1 MTSAEPEPAA
11 DAAESAA
18 GAAEPAAEPVADA
31 AAGAAGYALWPPVI
45 GYVLLRLLLTA
56 VVAAALLGI
65 SALVTLDMPILVA
78 IMLAI
83 ILQLPLAW
91 ILLPK
96 QRDRAASAMAASAGR
111 RRRVHEDLR
120 SALAGNT
127 QVSPDEERG

>member
-1 MTSAEPEPAA
+1 MTSAEPEPPA
-11 DAAESAA
+11 D
-18 GAAEPAAEPVADA
+18 AAEPAAESVADTA
-31 AAGAAGYALWPPVI
+31 SGAVGSALWPSAI

-56 VVAAALLGI
+56 VIAAALLGI
-65 SALVTLDMPILVA
+65 SALVTLDMPVLVA

-83 ILQLPLAW
+83 VLQLPLAW

-96 QRDRAASAMAASAGR
+96 QRDRAASAIAASAGR

-127 QVSPDEERG
+127 QVSPDEEQG

>member
-1 MTSAEPEPAA
+1 MTSAEPEPTADAAADAA
-11 DAAESAA
+11 DAAE
-18 GAAEPAAEPVADA
+18 PVS
-31 AAGAAGYALWPPVI
+31 GAAGSALWPSVI

-56 VVAAALLGI
+56 VIAAALLGI
-65 SALVTLDMPILVA
+65 SVLVTLDMPVLVA

-83 ILQLPLAW
+83 VLQLPLAW

-96 QRDRAASAMAASAGR
+96 QRDRAASAMAVSAGR

-127 QVSPDEERG
+127 QVSPDEEQG